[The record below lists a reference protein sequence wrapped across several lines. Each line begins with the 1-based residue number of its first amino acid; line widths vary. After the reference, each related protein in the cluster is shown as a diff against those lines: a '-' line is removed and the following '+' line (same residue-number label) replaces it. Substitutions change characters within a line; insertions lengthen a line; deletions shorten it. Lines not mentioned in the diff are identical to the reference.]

1 MRLLSETLFAYYAA
15 WASHSEEQLQSLMG
29 GFSQAYEDFSL
40 TISLKKINFMGQE
53 VKQPPVI
60 IVKNHELEVVHQF
73 TYLGSTFT
81 ENLSLDAEINRQ
93 ISQMSTTV
101 ARLMKRV

>member
-1 MRLLSETLFAYYAA
+1 
-15 WASHSEEQLQSLMG
+15 MG

-40 TISLKKINFMGQE
+40 TISLKKINLMGQE

-60 IVKNHELEVVHQF
+60 IVNNHELEVVHHF

-81 ENLSLDAEINRQ
+81 ENLCLDAEINR
-93 ISQMSTTV
+93 
-101 ARLMKRV
+101 